1 MKYLST
7 SAYPPPGIFGKLA
20 SCIIWENDNESAKMK
35 TSKGVIQGYNGLVM
49 VDDKHQVIV
58 HAEAF
63 GNGQEQHLLEPM
75 IEGTSKTCKVL
86 SPEEDVFKK
95 VKLTADAGFH
105 TKKNME
111 MVFSQGI
118 DAYIADRHFR
128 KRDPRFRDRD
138 RFKQRARKERKS
150 RLFTPRD
157 FIFDMEQQ
165 SCICSAEKHL
175 YVKNKN
181 FVTRNGY
188 KAIAFMGKK
197 TECRVCKLRELCL
210 RYPDRTEARQ
220 VHFFFIARRIV
231 QAAPS

>member
-1 MKYLST
+1 MLS
-7 SAYPPPGIFGKLA
+7 S
-20 SCIIWENDNESAKMK
+20 
-35 TSKGVIQGYNGLVM
+35 
-49 VDDKHQVIV
+49 DKDI
-58 HAEAF
+58 
-63 GNGQEQHLLEPM
+63 
-75 IEGTSKTCKVL
+75 
-86 SPEEDVFKK
+86 FKK
-95 VKLTADAGFH
+95 AKLTADAGFH

-128 KRDPRFRDRD
+128 KRDPRFRDRN
-138 RFKQRARKERKS
+138 RFKQIARKERKS
-150 RLFTPRD
+150 RWFTSRD

-165 SCICSAEKHL
+165 ICICPAWKHL

-197 TECRVCKLRELCL
+197 TECRVCKLRERCL
-210 RYPDRTEARQ
+210 RYPDRTEIRQ
-220 VHFFFIARRIV
+220 VHFFMARRIV